1 MRPAEP
7 DRQPKKRAAPE
18 TDDSP
23 AAIRRKIM
31 RDFDWSKKCL
41 EDFSRVK
48 NPFKKRNIKIEDGYR
63 FAPDLDAFPDAGAYV
78 EVKFAH
84 NPAQNR
90 GKYDDRM
97 LNAALKPCEKTAE
110 EEAAYTHAVELW
122 ERDPIN
128 NSKPPPFMNYDLYLH
143 KVEDTPRFR
152 AKFDVDNP
160 ENEEEG
166 LYTAEGES
174 GPCFQFT
181 RVRAYETTKE
191 VEMDHKT
198 KYDTQLF
205 IGFTEDDDIEA
216 EKGAWYYPVMQK
228 SVIRPQRQK
237 AINFTK
243 GLEAGNGPPVVEQLD
258 VTIEDPTDELR
269 EHMLK
274 FREHPR
280 GWDDEEEAGEGEGE
294 GEEGGEAEG
303 VNGNGEEASSQ
314 RRETPEDA
322 DAEGDAEGDEE

>member
-7 DRQPKKRAAPE
+7 DHQPKKRAAAE

-41 EDFSRVK
+41 EDSSRVK
-48 NPFKKRNIKIEDGYR
+48 NPFTKRSLKIEDGYK

-84 NPAQNR
+84 NPVQNGGR
-90 GKYDDRM
+90 YDDRL

-110 EEAAYTHAVELW
+110 EEAAYAHAAEMY
-122 ERDPIN
+122 ERDPMN
-128 NSKPPPFMNYDLYLH
+128 HSKPPPHMNYDFYLH
-143 KVEDTPRFR
+143 KAGDTPRFR

-160 ENEEEG
+160 ENEEDG

-181 RVRAYETTKE
+181 RLRGYETIKE

-198 KYDTQLF
+198 KYGTQLF
-205 IGFTEDDDIEA
+205 MGFTEDDDIEA

-237 AINFTK
+237 AINLTR
-243 GLEAGNGPPVVEQLD
+243 GLEADDGQQVVEQLD

-269 EHMLK
+269 EHMLR

-280 GWDDEEEAGEGEGE
+280 GWDEEEEEEAGEGD
-294 GEEGGEAEG
+294 GEAEG
-303 VNGNGEEASSQ
+303 VNGDGGEASSQ
-314 RRETPEDA
+314 RRATPEDA
-322 DAEGDAEGDEE
+322 EGEEE